1 MTIKRSSFLEEVTSL
16 SKILVVYESKYGNT
30 KRVAET
36 IVKGMQRVDGIE
48 IALNEVKNVDS
59 NAIPSYDAIVF
70 GGPTHFGGPTRGI
83 KKFINKLSSFSLEG
97 KQFAVFDTYIK
108 EDFEKGTKKM
118 EQIVG
123 EKAPVIKMAAPG
135 LSIKVEGMKGP
146 IAEGELPK
154 CLEFGTKIAS
164 QLMVPA

>member
-1 MTIKRSSFLEEVTSL
+1 L

-36 IVKGMQRVDGIE
+36 IVEGMHRIDGIE
-48 IALNEVKNVDS
+48 IALNEVKKVDS
-59 NAIPSYDAIVF
+59 NAIPRYDAIVI

-97 KQFAVFDTYIK
+97 KQFAVFDTYIE

-123 EKAPVIKMAAPG
+123 EKAPAMKMAAPG

-146 IAEGELPK
+146 IAEGELSK
-154 CLEFGTKIAS
+154 CEEFGAKIAS
-164 QLMVPA
+164 QLMPPA

>member
-1 MTIKRSSFLEEVTSL
+1 M
-16 SKILVVYESKYGNT
+16 SKILVVYESRYGNT

-36 IVKGMQRVDGIE
+36 IVEGMQRVEGTE
-48 IALNEVKNVDS
+48 IVLSEIKGVDP
-59 NAIPSYDAIVF
+59 NAISYDAIVI

-97 KQFAVFDTYIK
+97 KQFAVFDTYVG

-123 EKAPVIKMAAPG
+123 EKAPAMKMAAPG

-154 CLEFGTKIAS
+154 CEQFGAKIAS
-164 QLMVPA
+164 QLMAPA

>member
-1 MTIKRSSFLEEVTSL
+1 L

-36 IVKGMQRVDGIE
+36 IVEGMQRVDGIE

-123 EKAPVIKMAAPG
+123 EKAPVMKMAAPG

>member
-1 MTIKRSSFLEEVTSL
+1 L

-36 IVKGMQRVDGIE
+36 IVEGMRHVDETE
-48 IALNEVKNVDS
+48 ITLKEVKNVDS
-59 NAIPSYDAIVF
+59 NAIPSYDIIVI
-70 GGPTHFGGPTRGI
+70 GGPTHFGGPTRGV

-97 KQFAVFDTYIK
+97 KQFAVFDTYI
-108 EDFEKGTKKM
+108 EGDFEKGTKKM

-123 EKAPVIKMAAPG
+123 EKAPAMKMAAPG

-146 IAEGELPK
+146 IAEGELLK
-154 CLEFGTKIAS
+154 CEEFGAKIAS
-164 QLMVPA
+164 QLMPPA